1 MARISYLLDTDI
13 LIDWLQNRPW
23 ARQLIL
29 AADVRLYCSE
39 VTRKE
44 LLSKPGL
51 KDSERQRILRLMH
64 RFRVLKVDSTVAVA
78 TSELLQKYADRPLR
92 VNDAL
97 IAATAW
103 IKKLPFV
110 TRNRKHYQFITEIQL
125 ADLPG
130 FPN

>member
-13 LIDWLQNRPW
+13 LIDWLQDRPW

-29 AADVRLYCSE
+29 AKDVRLYCSE
-39 VTRKE
+39 VTRRE

-51 KDSERQRILRLMH
+51 KDSERQRILRLMR
-64 RFRVLKVDSTVAVA
+64 RFRVLKVDSIVAAA

-103 IKKLPFV
+103 TKKLPFV
-110 TRNRKHYQFITEIQL
+110 TRNRKHYEFITEIQL

>member
-1 MARISYLLDTDI
+1 MARVSYLLDTDI

-29 AADVRLYCSE
+29 SEDVRLYCSE
-39 VTRKE
+39 ATRKE

-51 KDSERQRILRLMH
+51 KNSERQRILRLMR
-64 RFRVLKVDSTVAVA
+64 RFRVLKVDSTVTAA
-78 TSELLQKYADRPLR
+78 TSELPQKYADRPLR
-92 VNDAL
+92 VNDAP

-103 IKKLPFV
+103 IKKLPFI
-110 TRNRKHYQFITEIQL
+110 TRNRKHYEFITEIQL